1 MLEATGLGCCPS
13 IPPVY
18 RSTGKDM
25 TESQLKIEH
34 QELVD
39 NVLFCFFST
48 CGESSREQFEN
59 DAEFGQSL
67 KTAALSSMAIIALA
81 CTEDDE
87 AFQEQAPRFVGH
99 ARNDSDEVALL
110 RLFTLDNFVTDSI
123 REIKGT
129 TARLG
134 WFRNAYIAV
143 RGDMQHSKSIR
154 L

>member
-1 MLEATGLGCCPS
+1 
-13 IPPVY
+13 
-18 RSTGKDM
+18 
-25 TESQLKIEH
+25 
-34 QELVD
+34 
-39 NVLFCFFST
+39 
-48 CGESSREQFEN
+48 
-59 DAEFGQSL
+59 
-67 KTAALSSMAIIALA
+67 MAIIALA

-123 REIKGT
+123 REVKGT

-143 RGDMQHSKSIR
+143 RGDMQHFKSIR